1 MMDAALFI
9 CSHYNV
15 ALYHIF
21 GLSGKIIFFFVKK
34 PTYRINQEKPYSS
47 FSWRLYASLHIE

>member
-1 MMDAALFI
+1 MDAALFI

-15 ALYHIF
+15 ALYHI
-21 GLSGKIIFFFVKK
+21 SDYQEKIFFFMKK